1 MLCYTRL
8 PAINILK
15 LKFMINQSIYFNSNP
30 VNCDMDSKIDDSSK
44 LQCRTASIQS
54 GWKVHSVRFFMWL
67 NIVWIALKIYR
78 DPLETWKK
86 LQALIE
92 NWKKYKN
99 KNHFVKG
106 VKIANRHYI
115 NMNAPGWPSLSFNRF
130 IKHQILKSGENGA
143 PGIHTLI
150 LAITKKCGFQ
160 CEHCFEWN
168 ELNRPEKLS
177 RKDLKKI
184 IDQFHD
190 LGISQVQLS
199 GGEPLNRFND
209 IIYLLK
215 HAKPG
220 TDFWV
225 YSSGYSLSVEKANIL
240 KMNGLIGVVI
250 SIDHYKAIEH
260 DRFRGVNKA
269 WLHAHSAIRHA
280 LDAGLAVTLSCC
292 VTRSFCTKE
301 NLENYMQM
309 AKDAGVAFVQMLEP
323 RAVGHYEGKDVGL
336 KKENISI
343 LEEFYEKY
351 SQDPDKKNYP
361 ILTYHS
367 YHVRRAGCQ
376 GSGRDYVYIDTNGF
390 VQSCPFC
397 SQKWFSALEGDL
409 KSNLKKMKLI
419 GCS

>member
-1 MLCYTRL
+1 
-8 PAINILK
+8 
-15 LKFMINQSIYFNSNP
+15 
-30 VNCDMDSKIDDSSK
+30 
-44 LQCRTASIQS
+44 
-54 GWKVHSVRFFMWL
+54 
-67 NIVWIALKIYR
+67 
-78 DPLETWKK
+78 

-92 NWKKYKN
+92 NWNKYRN

-106 VKIANRHYI
+106 VKIGSRHYI
-115 NMNAPGWPSLSFNRF
+115 NMNAPGWPSLSFYSF
-130 IKHQILKSGENGA
+130 IKHQILKSGENGV

-150 LAITKKCGFQ
+150 LAITKKCGFR

-168 ELNRPEKLS
+168 ELNQPEKLS
-177 RKDLKKI
+177 RTDLKKI
-184 IDQFHD
+184 IDQFQE

-209 IIYLLK
+209 IIYLLN
-215 HAKPG
+215 HSKPG
-220 TDFWV
+220 TDFWL
-225 YSSGYSLSVEKANIL
+225 YSSGYSLNAEKAKL
-240 KMNGLIGVVI
+240 LQQNGLTGVVI
-250 SIDHYKAIEH
+250 SIDHYIASEH
-260 DRFRGVNKA
+260 DRFRGVTNA
-269 WLHAHSAIRHA
+269 WQHAQSAILHA

-336 KKENISI
+336 KKEDISI

-351 SQDPDKKNYP
+351 SQDPARKSYP

-376 GSGRDYVYIDTNGF
+376 GSGKDYVYVDTNGL

-397 SQKWFSALEGDL
+397 TQKWFSALEGDV
-409 KSNLKKMKLI
+409 KSNLMKMKMV